1 MNTGKHNIPLVT
13 PHMSDEGYEQKFI
26 KEAFDA
32 NWIAPLGANVT
43 GFEDEICTYIGAKA
57 AAALVSGTSA
67 MHLAIRSEGIGN
79 GDIVLCQSLTFS
91 ASVNPVIYENATPVF
106 IDSESDT
113 WNMSP
118 EALERAFVKYPKAKA
133 VILVHLYG
141 TPAKLDEITAI
152 CKKRGAVLLEDA
164 AEALGSTYGN
174 EKCGTFGDFGILSF
188 NGNKIITTSGGGML
202 LCNLPDADERIAK
215 VRFWAAQSRDPA
227 RYYQHSELGYNYR
240 MSNILAGIGRGQ
252 MLVLN
257 DRLAKKRH
265 IFDYYS
271 QKLSGLDGLEMMPR
285 ISGQN
290 CWLSCIQLNGKISST
305 NVMDALLAEGIESRP
320 VWKPMHLQPLYINC
334 DYIDNGGVSERLF
347 TGGVCLPSDTKL
359 ADEELDRVCSVIRG
373 LWE

>member
-1 MNTGKHNIPLVT
+1 MNTGKQHISLAT

-26 KEAFDA
+26 KKAFDT
-32 NWIAPLGANVT
+32 NWVAPIGANVT

-67 MHLAIRSEGIGN
+67 MHLAIRAEGIGK

-91 ASVNPVIYENATPVF
+91 ASVNPVVYENATPVF

-113 WNMSP
+113 WNISP

-141 TPAKLDEITAI
+141 TPAKLDEIIAI
-152 CKKRGAVLLEDA
+152 CKKHGAVLLEDA
-164 AEALGSTYGN
+164 AEALGATYGHK
-174 EKCGTFGDFGILSF
+174 KCGTFGDFGILSF

-215 VRFWAAQSRDPA
+215 VRFWASQSRDPE
-227 RYYQHSELGYNYR
+227 RYYQHSELGFNYR
-240 MSNILAGIGRGQ
+240 MSNIVAGIGRGQ
-252 MLVLN
+252 LLVLN
-257 DRLAKKRH
+257 ERLAKKRY
-265 IFDYYS
+265 IYDFYS
-271 QKLSGLDGLEMMPR
+271 HELGGLDGLEMMPR

-290 CWLSCIQLNGKISST
+290 CWLSCIQLNGSISST
-305 NVMDALLAEGIESRP
+305 NVMDALLADDIESRP
-320 VWKPMHLQPLYINC
+320 VWKPMHLQPFYRNC
-334 DYIDNGGVSERLF
+334 DYINNGGVAERIF
-347 TGGVCLPSDTKL
+347 TRGVCLPSDTKL
-359 ADEELDRVCSVIRG
+359 TNDDLDRVCRVIKV